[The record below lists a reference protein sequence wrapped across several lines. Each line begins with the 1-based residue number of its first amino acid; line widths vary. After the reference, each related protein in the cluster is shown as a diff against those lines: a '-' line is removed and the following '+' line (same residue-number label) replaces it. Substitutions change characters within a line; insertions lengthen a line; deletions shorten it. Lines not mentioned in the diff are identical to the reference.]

1 MSLLVYNTLTQK
13 KEEFKPQSPGKVKM
27 YVCGTTPYDHCHLG
41 HARCYVVFDV
51 IRKYLEYRGYDVTY
65 VQNFTDVD
73 DKIIKRAQEL
83 GSTAEEIAEKYISE
97 YFEAM
102 NRLNIREANFYPK
115 TTEHIQEMVKLIQKL
130 IARGYAYVIN
140 GDVYFE
146 VDRFNG
152 YGKLSHRNREEMQ
165 AGARIDI
172 DKRKRNPLDF
182 ALWKSAKPGEPCWES
197 PWGRG
202 RPGWHIECSAMS
214 MEYLGNSFDIHG
226 GGQDLI
232 FPHHENEIAQSEA
245 ATGKPFVSYWLH
257 NGFVTVNREKMSKS
271 LGNFFTLKDIYEK
284 YSPEVVRLF
293 LISQHY
299 RSPIDFS
306 DDKLEEARKSLE
318 RFHNTLENIEFLL
331 SGLKAGEKSNLPT
344 GDETTLMEAKEKFIT
359 AMDDDFNTA
368 RALGYMFDFVNKVN
382 KVMAERSPNLSFLL
396 ASERA
401 LTGMGSISGFVK
413 GRAVE
418 KARIDEFQIEMLID
432 ERNTARRKRD
442 WEKADKIR
450 SDLEKIGVVLE
461 DTPVGTRWKYRG
473 AKKGT
478 EETS

>member
-130 IARGYAYVIN
+130 LDRGYAYVIN

-473 AKKGT
+473 AK
-478 EETS
+478 SP

>member
-1 MSLLVYNTLTQK
+1 MALFVYNTLTQK
-13 KEEFKPQSPGKVKM
+13 KEEFKPRSPGKVKM
-27 YVCGTTPYDHCHLG
+27 YVCGTTPYDYCHLG

-51 IRKYLEYRGYDVTY
+51 IRKYLEYKGYEVIY

-73 DKIIKRAQEL
+73 DKIINRAQQL
-83 GSTAEEIAEKYISE
+83 GSKVEDVAEKYISE
-97 YFEAM
+97 YFEVM
-102 NRLNIREANFYPK
+102 GKLNIKEANFYPK
-115 TTEHIQEMVKLIQKL
+115 TTEYIQEMIKLIEKL
-130 IARGYAYVIN
+130 IDRGYAYVID

-146 VDRFNG
+146 IAKFDG
-152 YGKLSHRNREEMQ
+152 YGKLSHRSQEEMW
-165 AGARIDI
+165 AGARIEV

-214 MEYLGNSFDIHG
+214 MGHLGASFDIHG

-245 ATGKPFVSYWLH
+245 ATGKPFASYWLH

-271 LGNFFTLKDIYEK
+271 LGNFFTLEEIYEK
-284 YSPEVVRLF
+284 YSPDVVRFF
-293 LISQHY
+293 LISQYY
-299 RSPIDFS
+299 RSPLDFS

-318 RFHNTLENIEFLL
+318 RFHNTLENLGFLL
-331 SGLKAGEKSNLPT
+331 KGLKAGKKSNPPKKEDSNIL
-344 GDETTLMEAKEKFIT
+344 EAKEKFTT

-368 RALGYMFDFVNKVN
+368 RALGYIFDLAGKANRKIS
-382 KVMAERSPNLSFLL
+382 ERSPDLSFLL
-396 ASERA
+396 AAERA
-401 LTGMGSISGFVK
+401 LRSMGSLLGFVK
-413 GRAVE
+413 E
-418 KARIDEFQIEMLID
+418 KAIEKTGIDEFKIEKLID
-432 ERNTARRKRD
+432 QRNAARERKD

-450 SDLEKIGVVLE
+450 SDLEKIEIILE

-473 AKKGT
+473 KKAH
-478 EETS
+478 

>member
-13 KEEFKPQSPGKVKM
+13 KEEFKPQSAGKVKM

-51 IRKYLEYRGYDVTY
+51 IRKYLEYKGYDVIY
-65 VQNFTDVD
+65 IQNFTDVD

-83 GSTAEEIAEKYISE
+83 GSKAKEIAEKYIRE
-97 YFEAM
+97 YFEVM

-115 TTEHIQEMVKLIQKL
+115 TTEHIEEMIKLIQKL
-130 IARGYAYVIN
+130 IDRGYAYAIN

-146 VDRFNG
+146 VAKFNG

-165 AGARIDI
+165 AGARIEV

-214 MEYLGNSFDIHG
+214 MGYLGNSFDIHG

-245 ATGKPFVSYWLH
+245 VTEKSFVSYWLH

-271 LGNFFTLKDIYEK
+271 LGNFFTLTEIYEK

-318 RFHNTLENIEFLL
+318 RFRNTLENIEFLL
-331 SGLKAGEKSNLPT
+331 KGLKAEKKSNLPQ
-344 GDETTLMEAKEKFIT
+344 GDDSTLLEAKEKFVT

-368 RALGYMFDFVNKVN
+368 RALGHIFDLAGKANKI
-382 KVMAERSPNLSFLL
+382 MAERNPNLSFLL
-396 ASERA
+396 AAERA
-401 LTGMGSISGFVK
+401 LTGMGSLLGFVK
-413 GRAVE
+413 GKAVE
-418 KARIDEFQIEMLID
+418 KAGIDEFQIEMLID
-432 ERNTARRKRD
+432 ERNAARRKRD

-450 SDLEKIGVVLE
+450 SDLEKIEVILE

-473 AKKGT
+473 TK
-478 EETS
+478 SS

>member
-473 AKKGT
+473 AK
-478 EETS
+478 SP

>member
-51 IRKYLEYRGYDVTY
+51 IRKYLEYKGYDVTY

-396 ASERA
+396 AAERA

-473 AKKGT
+473 AK
-478 EETS
+478 SP

>member
-97 YFEAM
+97 YFEVI

-130 IARGYAYVIN
+130 LDRGYAYVIN

-473 AKKGT
+473 AK
-478 EETS
+478 SP

>member
-13 KEEFKPQSPGKVKM
+13 KEEFKPMSPGKAKM

-51 IRKYLEYRGYDVTY
+51 IRKYLEYKGYDVTY
-65 VQNFTDVD
+65 VQNFTDID
-73 DKIIKRAQEL
+73 DKIIKRAHEL
-83 GSTAEEIAEKYISE
+83 DSKPEEIAEKYIAE
-97 YFEAM
+97 YFEVM
-102 NRLNIREANFYPK
+102 KRLNIRDANFYPR
-115 TTEHIQEMVKLIQKL
+115 TTEHIEKMVELIQEL
-130 IARGYAYVIN
+130 INQGYAYIID

-146 VDRFNG
+146 VDRFND

-165 AGARIDI
+165 AGARIDV

-182 ALWKSAKPGEPCWES
+182 ALWKSAKPGEPFWES
-197 PWGRG
+197 PWGKG

-232 FPHHENEIAQSEA
+232 FPHHENEVAQSEA
-245 ATGKPFVSYWLH
+245 ARGKPFVKYWLH

-271 LGNFFTLKDIYEK
+271 LGNFFTLMEIYEK

-293 LISQHY
+293 LISQQY

-318 RFHNTLENIEFLL
+318 RFQNTLENIEFVLA
-331 SGLKAGEKSNLPT
+331 GLKTGEKSNLPK
-344 GDETTLMEAKEKFIT
+344 GDEATLSEAKEKFVR

-368 RALGYMFDFVNKVN
+368 RAIGYIFDFVNKAN

-396 ASERA
+396 AVERA
-401 LTGMGSISGFVK
+401 LTGTGSLLGFVK
-413 GRAVE
+413 RKAME
-418 KARIDEFQIEMLID
+418 KPGMDEFQVEMLID
-432 ERNTARRKRD
+432 ERDTARRKKD

-450 SDLEKIGVVLE
+450 SDLEKIGVILE

-473 AKKGT
+473 AKGP
-478 EETS
+478 

>member
-51 IRKYLEYRGYDVTY
+51 IRKYLEYRGYNVIY

-83 GSTAEEIAEKYISE
+83 GSKVEEIAEKYIRE
-97 YFEAM
+97 YFEVM
-102 NRLNIREANFYPK
+102 NKLDVREANFYPK
-115 TTEHIQEMVKLIQKL
+115 TTEHIEEMVKLIQEL
-130 IARGYAYVIN
+130 IDRGYAYVIN
-140 GDVYFE
+140 GDVCFE
-146 VDRFNG
+146 VAKFNG

-165 AGARIDI
+165 AGARIEV

-214 MEYLGNSFDIHG
+214 MEFLGNSFDIHG

-245 ATGKPFVSYWLH
+245 VTGKPFVSYWLH

-271 LGNFFTLKDIYEK
+271 LGNFFSLTEIYEK

-318 RFHNTLENIEFLL
+318 RFRNTLENVEFLL
-331 SGLKAGEKSNLPT
+331 NGLKAEKKSNLPQ
-344 GDETTLMEAKEKFIT
+344 GDETTLLEAKEKFIIT
-359 AMDDDFNTA
+359 MDDDFNTA
-368 RALGYMFDFVNKVN
+368 RALGYIFDLAGKANKI
-382 KVMAERSPNLSFLL
+382 MAERNPNLSFLL
-396 ASERA
+396 AAERA
-401 LTGMGSISGFVK
+401 LIGMASLLGFLK
-413 GRAVE
+413 GKTVE
-418 KARIDEFQIEMLID
+418 RIGIDEFQIEMLIE
-432 ERNTARRKRD
+432 ERNAARRRRD

-450 SDLEKIGVVLE
+450 SDLEKIGVILE

-473 AKKGT
+473 AK
-478 EETS
+478 SP

>member
-284 YSPEVVRLF
+284 YSPEVVRFF

-473 AKKGT
+473 AK
-478 EETS
+478 SP